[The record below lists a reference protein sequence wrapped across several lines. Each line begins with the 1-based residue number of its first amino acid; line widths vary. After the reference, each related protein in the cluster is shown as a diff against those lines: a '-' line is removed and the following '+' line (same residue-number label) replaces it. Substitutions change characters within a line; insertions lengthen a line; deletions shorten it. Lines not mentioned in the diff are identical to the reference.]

1 MDKQEIQHIHNAEQ
15 ERAHDRA
22 MGREDTGSFMGN
34 LKTQIETWHSNRG
47 DRSVAASIIPVPGRN
62 RTQDTPTNPFKVLS
76 RMTPLAYACFFAGWL
91 AWFCDGYDYFSVPIT
106 LTDLAKE
113 FDKTHADIAWALTVT
128 TLVRVSGAVF
138 FGILADQYGR
148 RYTLT
153 INMLLV
159 CVFELATGFVKT
171 YQQFLGLRAAYGVA
185 MGGTYALAVATA
197 LENIPFEARGLVSG
211 ILQQG
216 YAIGNLLAAVIGMT
230 TGQTSKY
237 HWRTL
242 FFFGGG
248 FSLLA
253 AIVRFS
259 IPESAQFKL
268 AREEARAQQLSN
280 KDQAKHFW
288 HELRAMLRTN
298 WLRCA
303 WCVFVMAG
311 FCFLAH
317 ASQDMYTTYLK
328 VTKKISPVDAN
339 KISIISNC
347 GAIVGGTLGGNFSQ
361 FIGRRASILISIIWT
376 AAFIPLWIL
385 PHSFGGLA
393 AGGFFMQ
400 WGVQSAW
407 GVVPVY
413 LSEVS
418 PPAFRALFLGLFYQ
432 LGNMASGASGTIE
445 AVAGEHRKLPGTNT
459 PDYATIQGIFVGVI
473 LAFVTICIIF
483 GPEADA
489 AHFELAK
496 VAIQDG
502 AGEAHM
508 SDYIAE
514 EDKHHSKHRVENV
527 ERKDSHATSFV

>member
-1 MDKQEIQHIHNAEQ
+1 MDKPETHHVLTQEE
-15 ERAHDRA
+15 HDLA
-22 MGREDTGSFMGN
+22 MGRGDTGSFWGN
-34 LKTQIETWHSNRG
+34 VRLQVDTWHSNRG
-47 DRSVAASIIPVPGRN
+47 DRSVAASILPIPGRN
-62 RTQDTPTNPFKVLS
+62 RTHDTPTNPLTVFA
-76 RMTPLAYACFFAGWL
+76 RMTPLAYAAFFAGWL
-91 AWFCDGYDYFSVPIT
+91 CWFCDGYDYFTVPIA
-106 LTDLAKE
+106 LTDLADE
-113 FDKTHADIAWALTVT
+113 FGRSHEDITWALTVT
-128 TLVRVSGAVF
+128 TLVRVSGAIF
-138 FGILADQYGR
+138 FGILADHYGR
-148 RYTLT
+148 RWTLT
-153 INMLLV
+153 LNMLLIFA
-159 CVFELATGFVKT
+159 FELASGFVHT
-171 YQQFLGLRAAYGVA
+171 YEQFLGIRAAFGVA

-197 LENIPFEARGLVSG
+197 LENVPFEARGVVSG

-230 TGQTSKY
+230 TGQTSQY
-237 HWRTL
+237 TWRTL

-253 AIVRFS
+253 ALVRLAL
-259 IPESAQFKL
+259 PESAQFRL
-268 AREEARAQQLSN
+268 ARDEARAKQLGGRE
-280 KDQAKHFW
+280 QARHFRR
-288 HELRAMLRTN
+288 ELGAMFRTN
-298 WLRCA
+298 WLRCV

-328 VTKKISPVDAN
+328 VTKGMSPVNAN

-347 GAIVGGTLGGNFSQ
+347 GAVVGGLLGGNLSQ
-361 FIGRRASILISIIWT
+361 FIGRRSSILVSIVWT

-385 PHSFGGLA
+385 PRSFAGLA

-445 AVAGEHRKLPGTNT
+445 AVAGRHRKLPGTDT

-473 LAFVTICIIF
+473 LAFVAACILL

-496 VAIQDG
+496 VANQDG
-502 AGEAHM
+502 AGELHM
-508 SDYIAE
+508 SEYIAE
-514 EDKHHSKHRVENV
+514 EDKHHSKHRVEEV
-527 ERKDSHATSFV
+527 QRKESHATSIV